1 MIQKVGTVARDLAS
15 TGANAEIEQVIF
27 TCLTPGGECEWFH
40 LKDFISAFNA
50 IHGTSYDWS
59 KCIDVY
65 GPDNK
70 QPAKAPKRP
79 EVMIE
84 AKGETPIVI
93 ERKAV
98 VWPATFQ
105 RDHSK
110 EHYLPSRITSLL
122 GENFRDSIY
131 QLELY
136 AEDLKGKNLRQVEGF
151 AKQIAQ
157 HIDSSSERAKSV
169 QGIRSRQP
177 VRWAFRP
184 LKHFE
189 IDQPS
194 PSIGFQSSVIER
206 GWDSEPRGNM
216 NSRARTL
223 EGFAERLDREVSRAS
238 RKFDEYADC
247 QKLIV
252 VQFFGESE
260 SVLDEDI
267 IDIAKAARL
276 PSQIDQVWLTGREWV
291 SLDEYE
297 LVWER
302 VR

>member
-1 MIQKVGTVARDLAS
+1 MARDSAS
-15 TGANAEIEQVIF
+15 TGANAEIEEVIF
-27 TCLTPGGECEWFH
+27 TCLTLGDECEWFH
-40 LKDFISAFNA
+40 LKDFVSAFNA

-70 QPAKAPKRP
+70 QPARAQKRP

-84 AKGETPIVI
+84 ARGETPIVI

-110 EHYLPSRITSLL
+110 EHYLPIRISSLL

-157 HIDSSSERAKSV
+157 HIGSSCERAKSV
-169 QGIRSRQP
+169 RGIRGRQP
-177 VRWAFRP
+177 VRWAFRA
-184 LKHFE
+184 LGRFE

-194 PSIGFQSSVIER
+194 SSTGFQSSVIDR
-206 GWDSEPRGNM
+206 GWDFEPRGRSS
-216 NSRARTL
+216 SRARAL
-223 EGFAERLDREVSRAS
+223 EGFVERLDREVNRAS

-247 QKLIV
+247 HKLVV
-252 VQFFGESE
+252 VQFFGESDC
-260 SVLDEDI
+260 VMDEDI
-267 IDIAKAARL
+267 IDIAKAVRL
-276 PSQIDQVWLTGREWV
+276 PNQIDQVWLTGRKWV
-291 SLDEYE
+291 SLNDYE
-297 LVWER
+297 LAWER

>member
-1 MIQKVGTVARDLAS
+1 M
-15 TGANAEIEQVIF
+15 EEVIF
-27 TCLTPGGECEWFH
+27 TCLTPGGDCEWFY
-40 LKDFISAFNA
+40 LQDFVSAFNA
-50 IHGTSYDWS
+50 INGTSYDRS

-65 GPDNK
+65 GLDNK

-84 AKGETPIVI
+84 AKGEPSIVI

-110 EHYLPSRITSLL
+110 EHYLHSRITGLL
-122 GENFRDSIY
+122 GENFRDSLY

-157 HIDSSSERAKSV
+157 HIGSSCERAKSV
-169 QGIRSRQP
+169 RGIRGRQP

-184 LKHFE
+184 LGRFE

-194 PSIGFQSSVIER
+194 PSTGFQSSVIER
-206 GWDSEPRGNM
+206 GWDSEPRDHS
-216 NSRARTL
+216 NSRARAL
-223 EGFAERLDREVSRAS
+223 EGFAERLDREVNRAS

-247 QKLIV
+247 QKLVV
-252 VQFFGESE
+252 VQFFGESD
-260 SVLDEDI
+260 SVMDEDI
-267 IDIAKAARL
+267 IEIARAVRL
-276 PSQIDQVWLTGREWV
+276 PKQIDQVWLTGRDWV
-291 SLDEYE
+291 SLDEDE